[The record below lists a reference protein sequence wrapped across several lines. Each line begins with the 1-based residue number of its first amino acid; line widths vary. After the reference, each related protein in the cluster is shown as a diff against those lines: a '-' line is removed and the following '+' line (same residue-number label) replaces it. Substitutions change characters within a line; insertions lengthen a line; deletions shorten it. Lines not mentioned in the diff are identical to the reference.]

1 MKDDHYQ
8 NDIIQL
14 MIGIN
19 THVCVTSLQPEG
31 YMTDTRMMLFF
42 YKKEVQLIHEQM
54 ECGYDIFS
62 RK

>member
-1 MKDDHYQ
+1 MKDD
-8 NDIIQL
+8 QL
-14 MIGIN
+14 MIEIN
-19 THVCVTSLQPEG
+19 THVWITSLQLEG

-54 ECGYDIFS
+54 EFGYDTFS